1 MLTILNASVKEVIK
15 GESEI
20 TANYSSRYKGTYTY
34 NWHGTITHIIE
45 QLLSFIIWGSYC
57 IMFAV

>member
-34 NWHGTITHIIE
+34 N
-45 QLLSFIIWGSYC
+45 
-57 IMFAV
+57 